1 MAKTSPRKSEAAR
14 RANQVIRSRTL
25 LMMVLLGIVTFLL
38 LFWKLYDLQINQHDE
53 LQEKAVAQQ
62 TRSTVVT
69 ASRGTIYDRNG
80 LPLAISA
87 TAETVCV
94 SPKDIVEYVEEQRE
108 KQEAAAAKAKEK
120 GEAYITGQVRDETYI
135 ARGLERLLGV
145 DQETIL
151 KKMERTFSQYE
162 MVKKKVDQ
170 EIANDVRRFI
180 NGEIDDEGNEV
191 PEGQRVKLRGVW
203 MQPDAKRYYPYGS
216 LAANAVA
223 SVQRSRLL
231 GSVFAALI
239 TAAFISEDAGA
250 SKPDRAYYDYV
261 RAQVPELTAENCL
274 VIGDSLATDIRG
286 ANNAGLPCC
295 WFNPKGRA
303 PSEGL
308 RIDHTITDL
317 RQLLDIV

>member
-1 MAKTSPRKSEAAR
+1 MKYPYLLFDADDTLFDFPQASR
-14 RANQVIRSRTL
+14 RAFSIMCQMDGIPDTPEVRQLYHDINRELWDAFDRGEVTKDYVTLERYMRLLRS
-25 LMMVLLGIVTFLL
+25 LGLEDRDPARCNRDYLTALGEGVYPLPYAEEVCREL
-38 LFWKLYDLQINQHDE
+38 VRRGHKLY
-53 LQEKAVAQQ
+53 
-62 TRSTVVT
+62 
-69 ASRGTIYDRNG
+69 
-80 LPLAISA
+80 
-87 TAETVCV
+87 
-94 SPKDIVEYVEEQRE
+94 
-108 KQEAAAAKAKEK
+108 
-120 GEAYITGQVRDETYI
+120 
-135 ARGLERLLGV
+135 
-145 DQETIL
+145 IL
-151 KKMERTFSQYE
+151 T
-162 MVKKKVDQ
+162 
-170 EIANDVRRFI
+170 
-180 NGEIDDEGNEV
+180 
-191 PEGQRVKLRGVW
+191 
-203 MQPDAKRYYPYGS
+203 
-216 LAANAVA
+216 NAVA